1 MSVEHGTG
9 QTGAK
14 VAAIVPAAGRSS
26 RMAPHNKVLQ
36 AINGELMVRRVATVA
51 LVSGARPVIVVTGY
65 DAGSVADALRGLEV
79 RIVHNPSYADGLS
92 TSLRAGLRALP
103 EGCDGAL
110 ICLGDMPGTE
120 VGVLRALITAFE
132 ASGRDAI
139 CVPVRHGRQ
148 GNPVLWGASYFAEMM
163 AIDGDRGA
171 RPMIARHAD
180 HVIEMEVATNGIF
193 EDVDAPSDLARLKVR
208 R

>member
-1 MSVEHGTG
+1 MSTEHGTG

-14 VAAIVPAAGRSS
+14 VAAIVLAAGRSS
-26 RMAPHNKVLQ
+26 RMAPHNKLLQ
-36 AINGELMVRRVATVA
+36 AINGEPMVRRVATVA
-51 LVSGARPVIVVTGY
+51 LASGARPVIVVTGY
-65 DAGSVADALRGLEV
+65 DAGSVADALHGLEV

-110 ICLGDMPGTE
+110 ICLGDMPGIE
-120 VGVLRALITAFE
+120 VGVLRALLTAFE

-171 RPMIARHAD
+171 KPMIARHAD

>member
-1 MSVEHGTG
+1 MSPEHGTG

-26 RMAPHNKVLQ
+26 RMAPHNKLLQ
-36 AINGELMVRRVATVA
+36 AINGEPMVRRVATVA
-51 LVSGARPVIVVTGY
+51 LASGARPVIVVTGY

-110 ICLGDMPGTE
+110 ICLGDMPGIE

-171 RPMIARHAD
+171 KPMIARHAD

>member
-1 MSVEHGTG
+1 MSPEHGTG

-26 RMAPHNKVLQ
+26 RMAPHNKLLQ
-36 AINGELMVRRVATVA
+36 AINGEPMVRRVATVA
-51 LVSGARPVIVVTGY
+51 LASGARPVIVVTGY
-65 DAGSVADALRGLEV
+65 DAGSVAHALPGLEV

-171 RPMIARHAD
+171 KPMIARHAD

>member
-1 MSVEHGTG
+1 MSAEHGTG

-26 RMAPHNKVLQ
+26 RMAPHNKLLQ
-36 AINGELMVRRVATVA
+36 AINGEPMVRRVATVA
-51 LVSGARPVIVVTGY
+51 LASGARPVIVVTGY